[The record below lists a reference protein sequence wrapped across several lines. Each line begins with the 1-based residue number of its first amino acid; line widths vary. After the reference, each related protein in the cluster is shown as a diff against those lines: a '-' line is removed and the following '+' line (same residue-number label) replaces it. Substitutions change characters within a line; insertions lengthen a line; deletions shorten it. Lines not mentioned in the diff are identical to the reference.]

1 MSETQNKI
9 KVKINELRKL
19 HSELDIE
26 ISKIVKVIP
35 VDQVMLQRIKKKKL
49 KLKDEIS
56 KLISNNPEKK
66 RQLEM
71 SGQNVASVVPVMA
84 GKNLHNTKYLSSKKE
99 KGHLISDRY
108 LDTE

>member
-1 MSETQNKI
+1 MSEEQHKI
-9 KVKINELRKL
+9 KAKINELRKL

-56 KLISNNPEKK
+56 KL
-66 RQLEM
+66 
-71 SGQNVASVVPVMA
+71 
-84 GKNLHNTKYLSSKKE
+84 SS
-99 KGHLISDRY
+99 HMLPDIIA
-108 LDTE
+108 

>member
-1 MSETQNKI
+1 MSEEQNKI
-9 KVKINELRKL
+9 KAKINELRKL

-56 KLISNNPEKK
+56 KLSSHRLPEII
-66 RQLEM
+66 
-71 SGQNVASVVPVMA
+71 A
-84 GKNLHNTKYLSSKKE
+84 
-99 KGHLISDRY
+99 
-108 LDTE
+108 

>member
-1 MSETQNKI
+1 MSEEQNKI

-35 VDQVMLQRIKKKKL
+35 VDQLMLQRIKKKKL

-56 KLISNNPEKK
+56 KL
-66 RQLEM
+66 
-71 SGQNVASVVPVMA
+71 
-84 GKNLHNTKYLSSKKE
+84 SS
-99 KGHLISDRY
+99 HILPDIIA
-108 LDTE
+108 

>member
-1 MSETQNKI
+1 MSEEKNKI
-9 KVKINELRKL
+9 KAKINELRKL

-56 KLISNNPEKK
+56 KL
-66 RQLEM
+66 
-71 SGQNVASVVPVMA
+71 
-84 GKNLHNTKYLSSKKE
+84 SS
-99 KGHLISDRY
+99 HVLPDIIA
-108 LDTE
+108 

>member
-9 KVKINELRKL
+9 KAEINELRKI

-56 KLISNNPEKK
+56 KL
-66 RQLEM
+66 
-71 SGQNVASVVPVMA
+71 
-84 GKNLHNTKYLSSKKE
+84 SS
-99 KGHLISDRY
+99 HMLPDIIA
-108 LDTE
+108 

>member
-1 MSETQNKI
+1 MSEEQNKI
-9 KVKINELRKL
+9 KAKINKLRKL

-56 KLISNNPEKK
+56 KL
-66 RQLEM
+66 
-71 SGQNVASVVPVMA
+71 
-84 GKNLHNTKYLSSKKE
+84 SS
-99 KGHLISDRY
+99 HILPDIIA
-108 LDTE
+108 

>member
-1 MSETQNKI
+1 MTESQNKI

-26 ISKIVKVIP
+26 ISKIIKVIP

-56 KLISNNPEKK
+56 KL
-66 RQLEM
+66 
-71 SGQNVASVVPVMA
+71 
-84 GKNLHNTKYLSSKKE
+84 SS
-99 KGHLISDRY
+99 HILPDIIA
-108 LDTE
+108 

>member
-9 KVKINELRKL
+9 KKKINDLRKL
-19 HSELDIE
+19 HSELDVE

-56 KLISNNPEKK
+56 KLNSHILPDII
-66 RQLEM
+66 
-71 SGQNVASVVPVMA
+71 A
-84 GKNLHNTKYLSSKKE
+84 
-99 KGHLISDRY
+99 
-108 LDTE
+108 

>member
-1 MSETQNKI
+1 MSESQNKI

-56 KLISNNPEKK
+56 KL
-66 RQLEM
+66 
-71 SGQNVASVVPVMA
+71 
-84 GKNLHNTKYLSSKKE
+84 SS
-99 KGHLISDRY
+99 HILPDIIA
-108 LDTE
+108 

>member
-9 KVKINELRKL
+9 REKINELRKL
-19 HSELDIE
+19 HFELDLE

-56 KLISNNPEKK
+56 KL
-66 RQLEM
+66 
-71 SGQNVASVVPVMA
+71 
-84 GKNLHNTKYLSSKKE
+84 SS
-99 KGHLISDRY
+99 HILPDIIA
-108 LDTE
+108 

>member
-1 MSETQNKI
+1 MSDRQNKI

-26 ISKIVKVIP
+26 ISKIIKVIP

-56 KLISNNPEKK
+56 KL
-66 RQLEM
+66 
-71 SGQNVASVVPVMA
+71 
-84 GKNLHNTKYLSSKKE
+84 SS
-99 KGHLISDRY
+99 HILPNIIA
-108 LDTE
+108 

>member
-1 MSETQNKI
+1 MSEEQNKI
-9 KVKINELRKL
+9 KAKINELRKL

-56 KLISNNPEKK
+56 KL
-66 RQLEM
+66 
-71 SGQNVASVVPVMA
+71 
-84 GKNLHNTKYLSSKKE
+84 SSQI
-99 KGHLISDRY
+99 LPDIIA
-108 LDTE
+108 

>member
-1 MSETQNKI
+1 MSEEQNKI
-9 KVKINELRKL
+9 RVKINELRKL

-56 KLISNNPEKK
+56 KL
-66 RQLEM
+66 
-71 SGQNVASVVPVMA
+71 
-84 GKNLHNTKYLSSKKE
+84 SS
-99 KGHLISDRY
+99 HMLPDIIA
-108 LDTE
+108 

>member
-1 MSETQNKI
+1 MSEAQNKI
-9 KVKINELRKL
+9 KAKIIELRKL

-56 KLISNNPEKK
+56 KL
-66 RQLEM
+66 
-71 SGQNVASVVPVMA
+71 
-84 GKNLHNTKYLSSKKE
+84 SS
-99 KGHLISDRY
+99 HILPDIIA
-108 LDTE
+108 

>member
-9 KVKINELRKL
+9 RDKINELRKL

-56 KLISNNPEKK
+56 KL
-66 RQLEM
+66 
-71 SGQNVASVVPVMA
+71 
-84 GKNLHNTKYLSSKKE
+84 SS
-99 KGHLISDRY
+99 HVLPDIIA
-108 LDTE
+108 

>member
-1 MSETQNKI
+1 MSEEQNKI

-56 KLISNNPEKK
+56 KL
-66 RQLEM
+66 
-71 SGQNVASVVPVMA
+71 
-84 GKNLHNTKYLSSKKE
+84 SS
-99 KGHLISDRY
+99 HILPDIIA
-108 LDTE
+108 

>member
-1 MSETQNKI
+1 MSEAKNKI
-9 KVKINELRKL
+9 KAKISVLRKL

-56 KLISNNPEKK
+56 KL
-66 RQLEM
+66 
-71 SGQNVASVVPVMA
+71 
-84 GKNLHNTKYLSSKKE
+84 SS
-99 KGHLISDRY
+99 HILPDIIA
-108 LDTE
+108 